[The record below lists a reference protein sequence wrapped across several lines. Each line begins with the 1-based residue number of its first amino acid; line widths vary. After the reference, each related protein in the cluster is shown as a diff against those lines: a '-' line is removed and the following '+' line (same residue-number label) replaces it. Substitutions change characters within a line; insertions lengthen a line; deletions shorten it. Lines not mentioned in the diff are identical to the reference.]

1 MFWKPY
7 KIRTFSEFENVTKL
21 LHQFFWIHVSLALG
35 LYKVLENSM
44 LRNLFVVAT
53 QGCLSI
59 SGDKRCSPFLCEL
72 FPLDGNIDFCTMLLH
87 PLDIVEGPWWSNQN
101 LYPENWNRSLENLMS
116 IYVDLLK
123 RRHVKTWEQGCYWL
137 VYWFPRV
144 AITKYQKL
152 DNLKQHK
159 FIPLYSGSQKSEVKT
174 MFSFNSSREEHFLA
188 FSSFWGFLSI
198 LGIPWLVDAS
208 LQSHGHLLP
217 VCLPPMCVFLC
228 PTFPFL

>member
-87 PLDIVEGPWWSNQN
+87 PLDIVEGPW
-101 LYPENWNRSLENLMS
+101 
-116 IYVDLLK
+116 
-123 RRHVKTWEQGCYWL
+123 
-137 VYWFPRV
+137 
-144 AITKYQKL
+144 
-152 DNLKQHK
+152 
-159 FIPLYSGSQKSEVKT
+159 
-174 MFSFNSSREEHFLA
+174 
-188 FSSFWGFLSI
+188 
-198 LGIPWLVDAS
+198 
-208 LQSHGHLLP
+208 
-217 VCLPPMCVFLC
+217 
-228 PTFPFL
+228 